1 MIEIKNPRFEEID
14 LGTFDSEYAGMKVRV
29 AINPSR
35 AFRAEYRRA
44 CVNAVL
50 GTDDKDFAACLSV
63 VFGLSS
69 KEAVGQVNALPPDA
83 AQWMFFYTI
92 DDYNAETSR
101 FETAIRPHLL
111 QVWDDWVGQ
120 RVKAHAA
127 RPPAS
132 ALQSLASPA
141 ATSPTTS
148 ETASAS
154 G

>member
-1 MIEIKNPRFEEID
+1 MIEIKSPRFEEID
-14 LGTFDSEYAGMKVRV
+14 LGTFDDEYAGMKVRV
-29 AINPSR
+29 AVNPSR

-44 CVNAVL
+44 CANAVL

-63 VFGLSS
+63 VLGLPTE
-69 KEAVGQVNALPPDA
+69 EAVAQVNTLPPDA

-92 DDYNAETSR
+92 DDYNAEAGR
-101 FETAIRPHLL
+101 FETTIRPHLL
-111 QVWDDWVGQ
+111 QVWDDWVSQ

-132 ALQSLASPA
+132 VLAALASPA

-148 ETASAS
+148 ENVSAS